1 MDDRAEKRGLLRL
14 GLLGVLFVAI
24 AAVGLVAWKPELLLR
39 ERRLA
44 VTIEPRDV
52 IAAGAAWKISGDWMR
67 TDSATM
73 DEAARKRVVEFSP
86 VPGWVT
92 PRGVELADDG
102 GQDVRGVY
110 TRQVLAEKTI
120 LRLHGS
126 NTIGATL
133 GPDLAERYLRWLGAE
148 SVRVLVGADPAEK
161 VVEGVFPFRNEA
173 LRVEI
178 KAHGS
183 STGFKDLLGG
193 TCEAAM
199 SSRRIKDSE
208 REALAHL
215 GDMTSVD
222 SEYVVALDGIAVI
235 VNRGNPLA
243 SLTRRQIADIFTG
256 RIGDWR
262 ALGLPAGPIEIH
274 ARNNESGTFD
284 TFQSLVLGKNA
295 LAAGAI
301 RHESNAELS
310 DAVAA
315 NPRAIGFCGLPY
327 INKSKELAVQDEGKA
342 IAPSMFSVSTE
353 DYPLSRRLYLYA
365 PRRGMSAHL
374 RQFLDLTL
382 AREGQEAVTKYGF
395 VSLDIS
401 GARSASAEPGPDQPV
416 GAGTGAS
423 PIHGT
428 GVRTS
433 PVESKT
439 GGTVPGEFV
448 PAEAVSAEVVSAE
461 AVPAEDA
468 PMDAAPVRATVMLVE
483 DPLRDVPVVNAA
495 VAAGYRDSVRGGARL
510 PVNFRFHSGSFDLD
524 NKALRDVNRVAELA
538 RDEGK
543 SIVLVGFSDSLGD
556 YGQNLALSKRRAQ
569 AVADTLAA
577 LGARVQGVVGAGEEA
592 PVASNQD
599 QAGRERNRRVE
610 AWVLQ

>member
-1 MDDRAEKRGLLRL
+1 MNDRKGKRGF
-14 GLLGVLFVAI
+14 LGVAMLGVFFAAI
-24 AAVGLVAWKPELLLR
+24 VAVGLVAWKPELFLR
-39 ERRLA
+39 EQRL
-44 VTIEPRDV
+44 VVSIEPRDV
-52 IAAGAAWKISGDWMR
+52 AAAGAAWKISGEWVR
-67 TDSATM
+67 TEAATV
-73 DEAARKRVVEFSP
+73 DEAARRRTVEFRP

-92 PRGVELADDG
+92 PQGVEVAEG
-102 GQDVRGVY
+102 SGEQSVRGVY

-148 SVRVLVGADPAEK
+148 SVRVLIGSDPAEK
-161 VVEGVFPFRNEA
+161 IVEGVFPVRNEA

-193 TCEAAM
+193 TCDAAM
-199 SSRRIKDSE
+199 SSRRVKDSE
-208 REALAHL
+208 RVALAHL

-235 VNRGNPLA
+235 VHRGNPLD
-243 SLTRRQIADIFTG
+243 SLTRRQIADIFSG
-256 RIGDWR
+256 RVTDWK

-274 ARNNESGTFD
+274 ARNDESGTFD
-284 TFQSLVLGKNA
+284 TFKSLVLGEDA
-295 LAAGAI
+295 LADGSI

-327 INKSKELAVQDEGKA
+327 INESKELAVQDEGKA
-342 IAPSMFSVSTE
+342 IRPSMFTVSTE

-365 PRRGMSAHL
+365 PQRGVSAHL

-401 GARSASAEPGPDQPV
+401 GAKPSSPV
-416 GAGTGAS
+416 RETPHPVEVAAGENDGTGAAGN
-423 PIHGT
+423 GT
-428 GVRTS
+428 
-433 PVESKT
+433 
-439 GGTVPGEFV
+439 
-448 PAEAVSAEVVSAE
+448 A
-461 AVPAEDA
+461 
-468 PMDAAPVRATVMLVE
+468 MDAATPARAAAIQVE
-483 DPLRDVPVVNAA
+483 DPLHDVPVANAA
-495 VAAGYRDSVRGGARL
+495 VAAAYRDSVRGGARL
-510 PVNFRFHSGSFDLD
+510 PVNFRFRSGSFDLD
-524 NKALRDVNRVAELA
+524 NKALRDVNRVAEVVRA
-538 RDEGK
+538 DGA

-556 YGQNLALSKRRAQ
+556 YGQNLDLSKRRAQ
-569 AVADTLAA
+569 AVADKLAT
-577 LGARVQGVVGAGEEA
+577 LGARVRAVVGAGEEG

-599 QAGRERNRRVE
+599 QDGRERNRRVE

>member
-1 MDDRAEKRGLLRL
+1 MSDRERRRGGILGMVAL
-14 GLLGVLFVAI
+14 GLIL
-24 AAVGLVAWKPELLLR
+24 AAVTVVGLVAWKPELLLR
-39 ERRLA
+39 EQRLA

-52 IAAGAAWKISGDWMR
+52 VAAGAAWKISGAWMR
-67 TDSATM
+67 TDTSTV

-92 PRGVELADDG
+92 PQGVDVAEG
-102 GQDVRGVY
+102 GSEQAVRGVY

-161 VVEGVFPFRNEA
+161 IVEGVFPFRNEA

-193 TCEAAM
+193 TCDAAM

-208 REALAHL
+208 RAALAHL

-235 VNRGNPLA
+235 VHRGNPLG
-243 SLTRRQIADIFTG
+243 SLTRRQIADIFAG
-256 RIGDWR
+256 RITDWK

-274 ARNNESGTFD
+274 ARNDESGTFD
-284 TFQSLVLGKNA
+284 TFQSLVLGKDA
-295 LAAGAI
+295 LASGAI

-315 NPRAIGFCGLPY
+315 NPHAIGFCGLPY
-327 INKSKELAVQDEGKA
+327 INKSKELSVQDEGKA

-365 PRRGMSAHL
+365 PQRGVSAHL

-382 AREGQEAVTKYGF
+382 AREGQEAVAKYGF

-401 GARSASAEPGPDQPV
+401 GTKSASAAPEQ
-416 GAGTGAS
+416 
-423 PIHGT
+423 
-428 GVRTS
+428 VRPAVADIGGSAVNETEVQTS
-433 PVESKT
+433 PVETMS
-439 GGTVPGEFV
+439 
-448 PAEAVSAEVVSAE
+448 AEAVSAES
-461 AVPAEDA
+461 VPAEVVPAEGA
-468 PMDAAPVRATVMLVE
+468 PMDAAPVRAAAMQVE
-483 DPLRDVPVVNAA
+483 DPLHDVPVVNAG
-495 VAAGYRDSVRGGARL
+495 VAAAYRDSVRGGARL

-524 NKALRDVNRVAELA
+524 NKALRDVSRVAELA
-538 RDEGK
+538 SNEGK
-543 SIVLVGFSDSLGD
+543 PIVLVGFSDSLGD

-569 AVADTLAA
+569 AVADHLAA
-577 LGARVQGVVGAGEEA
+577 LGTRVQAVVGAGEEG

-599 QAGRERNRRVE
+599 QDGRERNRRVE